1 MRWTD
6 FALDKAGAKSI
17 AEFQSHYGLPETG
30 EADLITSRALWDYLV
45 GYRLHRMAPR
55 ETLYQVA
62 QTYNTTIQ
70 AIWAGNAGLPHGG
83 PLPGQMIRVPLPCP
97 VVPWDTPFESALEA
111 VLVEGLHARCRW
123 LGSQVLAQTPGGRK
137 LWVLRVGTGPRRVLL
152 TGGHHG
158 NEWLTS
164 LLLWRLLEDYLT
176 ALRDEGTFGGFA
188 ARGLF
193 RRTTLCLVPLVNP
206 DGADLVLGRATAAE
220 AARARALAASQ
231 PRVPFPGG
239 WKANG
244 AGVDLNLNYP
254 ARWEQAREIKA
265 AAGVTAPGPRDYP
278 GAAPLDQPET
288 RALCDLTRRFLPH
301 TVAAWHSQGGEIY
314 AADPEGQLPDAALAE
329 RLAAASGYRL
339 ASPPPESSNGGYR
352 DWFMAEFRRPG
363 FTIEAGRGEN
373 PLPQGD
379 LPALYEENLPLFA
392 QLLAGG

>member
-6 FALDKAGAKSI
+6 FALEKARAKSI
-17 AEFQSHYGLPETG
+17 AAFQRTYGLPETG
-30 EADLITSRALWDYLV
+30 EADLVTSRALWDYLV
-45 GYRLHRMAPR
+45 GYRSHRMGPR

-70 AIWAGNAGLPHGG
+70 AIWAGNCGLPHGG
-83 PLPGQMIRVPLPCP
+83 PAPGQVIRVPLPCP
-97 VVPWDTPFESALEA
+97 VVPWDTPFESAIES
-111 VLVEGLHARCRW
+111 VLLEGLHARCRW
-123 LGSQVLAQTPGGRK
+123 LGSEVLAVTPGGRK
-137 LWVLRVGTGPRRVLL
+137 IWALRIGTGPRRVLM

-164 LLLWRLLEDYLT
+164 LLLWRLMEDYLT
-176 ALRDEGTFGGFA
+176 ALRDEGSFGGLA

-206 DGADLVLGRATAAE
+206 DGADLALGRASAAE
-220 AARARALAASQ
+220 LERACGLAASQ
-231 PRVPFPGG
+231 PGVPFPQG

-254 ARWEQAREIKA
+254 ARWEEARAVKA
-265 AAGVTAPGPRDYP
+265 AAGVTGPGPRDYP
-278 GAAPLDQPET
+278 GGAPLDQPESK
-288 RALCDLTRRFLPH
+288 ALYDLTRRFLPH

-314 AADPEGQLPDAALAE
+314 AADAAGQIPDQALAE

-339 ASPPPESSNGGYR
+339 CDPAPESANGGFR
-352 DWFMAEFRRPG
+352 DWFMAEYHRPG

-373 PLPQGD
+373 PLPQTD
-379 LPALYEENLPLFA
+379 LPALYAENLPIFA